1 MKYLKH
7 ILSAIERLDYVRY
20 EYATMLAI
28 LLEDGG
34 TATPRDL
41 ARLFRS
47 FGTPLTPDARKALG
61 LHPNALLTEEA
72 LAALTDLGRQDPI
85 HALETT
91 LQAAA
96 WSYARE
102 SVVQAGAR
110 VGGGKFCVQ
119 GKFGECRGCRRLN
132 GQVVTKDFLDVI
144 PPIDCTREAC
154 ALGLKPYTEP
164 ERGLVEG

>member
-1 MKYLKH
+1 MQYLKH
-7 ILSAIERLDYVRY
+7 VLSAIDRLGYVRF

-47 FGTPLTPDARKALG
+47 FGTPLDPDERKALG
-61 LHPNALLTEEA
+61 LHPNALLTREA
-72 LAALTDLGRQDPI
+72 LAALTELGRQDPI

-91 LQAAA
+91 LEAASSSHSRA
-96 WSYARE
+96 
-102 SVVQAGAR
+102 SVVAAGTR
-110 VGGGKFCVQ
+110 LGGGKFCVT

-132 GQVVTKDFLDVI
+132 GQVVTKDFLDAI

-154 ALGLKPYTEP
+154 ALGLKPYDER
-164 ERGLVEG
+164 ERGLVRG